1 MFHLLITPVLT
12 VEFSMAD
19 KINAMVFLL
28 VMLYGMGSWVA
39 INGIWAELSLLVSI
53 LPESWGLPSL
63 LVLIIQVSE

>member
-1 MFHLLITPVLT
+1 
-12 VEFSMAD
+12 MAD